1 MEYAAIAASVVSA
14 VGSVREGYQRQ
25 AALQQQ
31 AAMTRIQTE
40 AQRLESERRAIQYEQ
55 QGTAIL
61 RRINM
66 ANAAASARAAAG
78 GVMPFEGS
86 AALVATMSEKAG
98 GREYGYATEGA
109 GATRRMG
116 LVAAKL
122 GELKADQ
129 YTQAADTAVES
140 GWMSAAGKLGMAAFS
155 YAKLGGQKP
164 SQVETRTPIFN
175 DMGDIYG

>member
-1 MEYAAIAASVVSA
+1 MELSTVAAIASIASA

-25 AALQQQ
+25 AAYQQQ

-40 AQRLESERRAIQYEQ
+40 AQKLESERRAIQYEQ

-61 RRINM
+61 RRINV
-66 ANAAASARAAAG
+66 ANAAVSARAAAG

-86 AALVATMSEKAG
+86 AALIATTSEKTG
-98 GREYGYATEGA
+98 GREYGFATEGA
-109 GATRRMG
+109 GSTRRMG

-122 GELKADQ
+122 GELKADP
-129 YTQAADTAVES
+129 YSQAADTAVES

-155 YAKLGGQKP
+155 YGKIGGQTP
-164 SQVETRTPIFN
+164 APVETRYPYA
-175 DMGDIYG
+175 GEG

>member
-1 MEYAAIAASVVSA
+1 MEYAAIAASVISA
-14 VGSVREGYQRQ
+14 ASSVREGYQRQ
-25 AALQQQ
+25 AVLQQQ

-61 RRINM
+61 RRINT
-66 ANAAASARAAAG
+66 ANAAAAARAAAG

-129 YTQAADTAVES
+129 YSQAADTAVES
-140 GWMSAAGKLGMAAFS
+140 GWMNAAGKLGMAAFS
-155 YAKLGGQKP
+155 YGKLGTP
-164 SQVETRTPIFN
+164 NYAPVETRNPF
-175 DMGDIYG
+175 GS

>member
-1 MEYAAIAASVVSA
+1 MEIATAAAIASVVSA

-25 AALQQQ
+25 AAYQQQ

-40 AQRLESERRAIQYEQ
+40 AQKLESERRAIQYEQ

-61 RRINM
+61 RRINV
-66 ANAAASARAAAG
+66 ANAAVAARASAG

-155 YAKLGGQKP
+155 YGKLGTP
-164 SQVETRTPIFN
+164 NYAPVETRNPF
-175 DMGDIYG
+175 GS

>member
-1 MEYAAIAASVVSA
+1 MELSTIASIASIASA

-140 GWMSAAGKLGMAAFS
+140 GWMSAAGKLGMTVFS
-155 YAKLGGQKP
+155 YGKLGQAP
-164 SQVETRTPIFN
+164 APVEDRFPF
-175 DMGDIYG
+175 GRG

>member
-1 MEYAAIAASVVSA
+1 METVAIVASIASA

-25 AALQQQ
+25 AAYQQQ

-61 RRINM
+61 RRINV
-66 ANAAASARAAAG
+66 ANAAVAARASAG

-122 GELKADQ
+122 GELKVDQ

-140 GWMSAAGKLGMAAFS
+140 GWMSAAGKLGMAAFQ
-155 YAKLGGQKP
+155 YGKLGGQKP
-164 SQVETRTPIFN
+164 ADVEDRFVQPN
-175 DMGDIYG
+175 LM

>member
-1 MEYAAIAASVVSA
+1 MELSTVAAIASIASA

-25 AALQQQ
+25 AAYQQQ

-61 RRINM
+61 RRINV
-66 ANAAASARAAAG
+66 ANAAVAARASAG

-155 YAKLGGQKP
+155 YGKLGGQKP
-164 SQVETRTPIFN
+164 APFESRTPLF
-175 DMGDIYG
+175 GDVEG

>member
-1 MEYAAIAASVVSA
+1 MEYAAIAASVISA

-25 AALQQQ
+25 AAYEQQ
-31 AAMTRIQTE
+31 ARMTRIQTE
-40 AQRLESERRAIQYEQ
+40 AQKLESERRAIQYEQ

-61 RRINM
+61 RRINV
-66 ANAAASARAAAG
+66 ANAAVSARAAAG

-86 AALVATMSEKAG
+86 AALITTTSEKTG

-109 GATRRMG
+109 GSTRRMG

-129 YTQAADTAVES
+129 YSQAADTAVES

-155 YAKLGGQKP
+155 YGKIGGP
-164 SQVETRTPIFN
+164 SQQPYRTVWE
-175 DMGDIYG
+175 DM

>member
-1 MEYAAIAASVVSA
+1 MEYAAIAASVISA
-14 VGSVREGYQRQ
+14 ASSVREGYQRE

-31 AAMTRIQTE
+31 ARMTRIQTE

-61 RRINM
+61 RRINT
-66 ANAAASARAAAG
+66 ANAAAAARAAAG

-129 YTQAADTAVES
+129 YSQAADTAVES
-140 GWMSAAGKLGMAAFS
+140 GWMNAAGKLGMAAFS
-155 YAKLGGQKP
+155 YGKLGTP
-164 SQVETRTPIFN
+164 NYAPVETRNPF
-175 DMGDIYG
+175 GS

>member
-1 MEYAAIAASVVSA
+1 METVAIVASIASA

-25 AALQQQ
+25 AAYQQQ

-40 AQRLESERRAIQYEQ
+40 AQSLESERRAIQYEQ

-61 RRINM
+61 RRINV
-66 ANAAASARAAAG
+66 ANAAVAARASAG

-116 LVAAKL
+116 LIAAKL

-155 YAKLGGQKP
+155 YGKLGGQKP
-164 SQVETRTPIFN
+164 APFESRTPLF
-175 DMGDIYG
+175 GDVEG